1 MYAVVAL
8 SIAFASYNLGL
19 PMTLRS
25 AFYPLM
31 GEAVWGRFGH
41 GIDILAV
48 FATLFGLAT
57 SLGLGAQQLAAG
69 LAHLWLPTS
78 KPISTKS
85 TRTGRLV
92 AYWKL
97 FFCQNEALETAIWR
111 WSEYFL
117 NTFASLCR
125 RSWVTH
131 LSATPPA
138 LKRVAYVQRRSAI

>member
-1 MYAVVAL
+1 MCRVGHYRQASTIYHWGIHGWAIYAVVAV

-41 GIDILAV
+41 GLDILAV

-69 LAHLWLPTS
+69 LAHLWGTPTTDTTQVLL
-78 KPISTKS
+78 IAGI
-85 TRTGRLV
+85 TRHG
-92 AYWKL
+92 AD
-97 FFCQNEALETAIWR
+97 IGG
-111 WSEYFL
+111 
-117 NTFASLCR
+117 
-125 RSWVTH
+125 
-131 LSATPPA
+131 
-138 LKRVAYVQRRSAI
+138 QRDGEGGQAADV